1 MKFSKIIIL
10 FLLLL
15 SSLFANQHK
24 KLAYIVSDINIPF
37 WQIISK
43 GIKDKSNELGYEIHI
58 YSSNNLKKN
67 ELENLASAISLK
79 IDGLIISPINSST
92 ASTLLEIANMNKIPT
107 IVADIGSDS
116 QNYLSF
122 ISSDN
127 KKGAYELGKI
137 LSKYMKSLSWNKE
150 GTVGI
155 IAIPQKRLNG
165 KDRTIGFI
173 KALEEDN
180 IKVSGMYQQV
190 DFSYEETYNYSKK
203 LIDENK
209 NLRAIWLQGSDKY
222 KGALDAI
229 KKANKQNEIALI
241 CFDAEPEF
249 LEMIQNGDLVA
260 SAMQQ
265 PYIIGQ
271 EAVVTLN
278 NYFNNK
284 EVKKEQKM
292 EILSISKGP
301 FIILCQLGKI
311 KNTKGHKDE
320 NRNRCRA
327 IC

>member
-1 MKFSKIIIL
+1 MKIFKIMV
-10 FLLLL
+10 LLLFFISNL
-15 SSLFANQHK
+15 YSNQQK

-92 ASTLLEIANMNKIPT
+92 ASTLLEIAKMNKIPT

-116 QNYLSF
+116 QDYLSF

-137 LSKYMKSLSWNKE
+137 LSKYMKILSWNKE

-173 KALEEDN
+173 QALEEDN

-278 NYFNNK
+278 NYFSNK

-292 EILSISKGP
+292 EILSISKEN
-301 FIILCQLGKI
+301 IDDKI
-311 KNTKGHKDE
+311 KIIKLNVLGIKSDE
-320 NRNRCRA
+320 K
-327 IC
+327 

>member
-1 MKFSKIIIL
+1 MKIFKIMV
-10 FLLLL
+10 LLLFFISNL
-15 SSLFANQHK
+15 YSNQQK

-173 KALEEDN
+173 QALEEDN

-292 EILSISKGP
+292 EILSISKENIDDKLK
-301 FIILCQLGKI
+301 IIKLNVLGI
-311 KNTKGHKDE
+311 KSNEK
-320 NRNRCRA
+320 
-327 IC
+327 

>member
-1 MKFSKIIIL
+1 MRIFKIMV
-10 FLLLL
+10 LLLFFISNL
-15 SSLFANQHK
+15 YSNQQK

-92 ASTLLEIANMNKIPT
+92 ASTLLEIAKMNKIPT

-173 KALEEDN
+173 QALEEDN

-203 LIDENK
+203 LIDENE

-292 EILSISKGP
+292 EILSISKENIDDKLK
-301 FIILCQLGKI
+301 IIKLNVLGI
-311 KNTKGHKDE
+311 KSDE
-320 NRNRCRA
+320 K
-327 IC
+327 

>member
-1 MKFSKIIIL
+1 MKIFKIMV
-10 FLLLL
+10 LLLFFISNL
-15 SSLFANQHK
+15 YSNQQK

-92 ASTLLEIANMNKIPT
+92 ASTLLEIAKMNKIPT

-116 QNYLSF
+116 QDYLSF

-173 KALEEDN
+173 QALEEDN
-180 IKVSGMYQQV
+180 IKVSGMYQLV
-190 DFSYEETYNYSKK
+190 DFSYEESYNYSKK

-292 EILSISKGP
+292 EILSISKENIDDKLK
-301 FIILCQLGKI
+301 IIKLNVLGI
-311 KNTKGHKDE
+311 KSDE
-320 NRNRCRA
+320 K
-327 IC
+327 

>member
-1 MKFSKIIIL
+1 MRIFKIMV
-10 FLLLL
+10 LLLFFISNL
-15 SSLFANQHK
+15 YSNQQK

-92 ASTLLEIANMNKIPT
+92 ASTLLEIAKMNKIPT

-116 QNYLSF
+116 QDYLSF

-173 KALEEDN
+173 QALEEDN

-241 CFDAEPEF
+241 CFDAEPKF

-292 EILSISKGP
+292 EILSISKENIDDKLK
-301 FIILCQLGKI
+301 IIKLNVLGI
-311 KNTKGHKDE
+311 KSDE
-320 NRNRCRA
+320 K
-327 IC
+327 

>member
-10 FLLLL
+10 FLLFL

-24 KLAYIVSDINIPF
+24 RLAYIVSDTTIPF
-37 WQIISK
+37 WQIMSK
-43 GIKDKSNELGYEIHI
+43 GIKEKSVEFGYEIDI
-58 YSSNNLKKN
+58 YNSNNLKKN
-67 ELENLASAISLK
+67 ELENMALALDKK

-92 ASTLLEIANMNKIPT
+92 ASTLLEIAKMNKIPT

-116 QNYLSF
+116 QDYLSF

-137 LSKYMKSLSWNKE
+137 LSKYMKSLSWTKE

-173 KALEEDN
+173 KALDEES
-180 IKVSGMYQQV
+180 IKVSGFYQQV

-203 LIDENK
+203 LIEENK

-229 KKANKQNEIALI
+229 KEANKQKEIALI

-249 LEMIQNGDLVA
+249 LEMIQNGDLVG

-265 PYIIGQ
+265 PYMMGQ
-271 EAVVTLN
+271 EAVISLN
-278 NYFNNK
+278 NFLNNK
-284 EVKKEQKM
+284 YVEKEQKM
-292 EILSISKGP
+292 GILAISKDNIDDKLK
-301 FIILCQLGKI
+301 IIKLNVLGI
-311 KNTKGHKDE
+311 KSDE
-320 NRNRCRA
+320 K
-327 IC
+327 

>member
-1 MKFSKIIIL
+1 MRIFKIMV
-10 FLLLL
+10 LLLFFISNL
-15 SSLFANQHK
+15 YSNQQK

-173 KALEEDN
+173 QALEEDN

-292 EILSISKGP
+292 EILSISKENIDDKLK
-301 FIILCQLGKI
+301 IIKLNVLGI
-311 KNTKGHKDE
+311 KSDE
-320 NRNRCRA
+320 K
-327 IC
+327 

>member
-1 MKFSKIIIL
+1 MKIFKIMV
-10 FLLLL
+10 LLLFFISNL
-15 SSLFANQHK
+15 YSNQQK

-173 KALEEDN
+173 QALEEDN

-292 EILSISKGP
+292 EILSISKENIDDQLK
-301 FIILCQLGKI
+301 IIKLNVLGI
-311 KNTKGHKDE
+311 KSDE
-320 NRNRCRA
+320 K
-327 IC
+327 

>member
-24 KLAYIVSDINIPF
+24 KLAYIVSDTTIPF
-37 WQIISK
+37 WQIMSK
-43 GIKDKSNELGYEIHI
+43 GIKEKAVELGYEIHI

-67 ELENLASAISLK
+67 ELEHLASAISLK

-92 ASTLLEIANMNKIPT
+92 ASTLLEIAKMNKIPT
-107 IVADIGSDS
+107 IVADIGSNSKD
-116 QNYLSF
+116 YVSF

-137 LSKYMKSLSWNKE
+137 FAKHMKNLSWNKE

-155 IAIPQKRLNG
+155 ISIPQKRTNG
-165 KDRTIGFI
+165 KDRTLGFI
-173 KALEEDN
+173 QALDEES
-180 IKVSGMYQQV
+180 IKVSGFYQQV

-203 LIDENK
+203 LIEENK

-229 KKANKQNEIALI
+229 KEANKQKEIALV

-249 LEMIQNGDLVA
+249 LEMIQNGNLVG

-265 PYIIGQ
+265 PYMMGQ
-271 EAVVTLN
+271 EAVISLN
-278 NYFNNK
+278 NFFNNK
-284 EVKKEQKM
+284 YVEKEQKM
-292 EILSISKGP
+292 GILAISKENIDDKLK
-301 FIILCQLGKI
+301 IIKLNVLGI
-311 KNTKGHKDE
+311 KYDE
-320 NRNRCRA
+320 K
-327 IC
+327 